1 MRAIRFSGLAVVA
14 LFILNLTTLALANSN
29 PAVLNEPAQRVER
42 PEKAYLLSITKA
54 GNRLVAVGEA
64 GRIILSD
71 DNGASWQQ
79 ADAVPVSVLLTDV
92 AFANERIGW
101 AVGHLG
107 VVLRTEDG
115 GRTWHKQLDGV
126 KVAELILAKATSM
139 GGNSSEAQ
147 ALAVDQAKR
156 LVEDGPDKPFLAL
169 HLSTPEQA
177 LVIGAYGL
185 ALRTSDGGQH
195 WSPATQVADNPQGLH
210 YYAAAQVGNAQFLVG
225 EQGLLLRSVAGG
237 AYERIAQP
245 YSGTLFGCIGEAG
258 HPVLA
263 FGLRGNVVK
272 SVDGGTTWKH
282 LDSPLNASVQA
293 AALLSDGTIVLAAEN
308 GQVVAW
314 RAEGGF
320 TALGQASQPVAAL
333 IQTHPHTLI
342 LVGPH
347 GVESVRFGA

>member
-1 MRAIRFSGLAVVA
+1 MRAIRFPGLAVIA
-14 LFILNLTTLALANSN
+14 LFILNLSASAIASPRPT
-29 PAVLNEPAQRVER
+29 VLDEPAQRVEN
-42 PEKAYLLSITKA
+42 PEKAYLLGIAKA
-54 GNRLVAVGEA
+54 GKRLVAVGEA

-71 DNGASWQQ
+71 DNAKSWHQ
-79 ADAVPVSVLLTDV
+79 AQSVPVSVLLTDV
-92 AFANERIGW
+92 AFADDRIGW

-115 GRTWHKQLDGV
+115 GRTWHKQLDGI
-126 KVAELILAKATSM
+126 KVAELMLAQATSM
-139 GGNSSEAQ
+139 VSGSSEAQ

-169 HLSTPEQA
+169 HVSTPEQA

-195 WSPATQVADNPQGLH
+195 WSAATQIADNPGGLH
-210 YYAAAQVGNAQFLVG
+210 YYSAAQVGNAQLLVG
-225 EQGLLLRSVAGG
+225 EQGMLLRSVAGE

-258 HPVLA
+258 GPMLA

-272 SVDGGTTWKH
+272 SVDGGTTWKQ
-282 LDSPLNASVQA
+282 LDSPLHASVQA
-293 AALLSDGTIVLAAEN
+293 ATLLSDGTIVLAAEN

-320 TALGQASQPVAAL
+320 SALGQAGQPIAAL
-333 IQTHPHTLI
+333 VQTQPHTLI

>member
-1 MRAIRFSGLAVVA
+1 MRAIRFTGFAVVM
-14 LFILNLTTLALANSN
+14 LFILNLTTLALANSQ
-29 PAVLNEPAQRVER
+29 PAVLNEPAQRVEH
-42 PEKAYLLSITKA
+42 PERAYLLSITKA

-79 ADAVPVSVLLTDV
+79 ADVVPVSVLLTDV
-92 AFANERIGW
+92 AFANEHIGW

-126 KVAELILAKATSM
+126 KVAELMLDHATHAG
-139 GGNSSEAQ
+139 GGNSDAQ
-147 ALAVDQAKR
+147 AMAVDQATR

-169 HLSTPEQA
+169 HVSTPDQA

-195 WSPATQVADNPQGLH
+195 WSPATQVADNPGGLH
-210 YYAAAQVGNAQFLVG
+210 YYAAAQVGNAQILVG
-225 EQGLLLRSVAGG
+225 EQGILLRSEAGG

-245 YSGTLFGCIGEAG
+245 YAGTLFGCIGGAG
-258 HPVLA
+258 QPVLA

-272 SVDGGTTWKH
+272 SLDGGTTWQQ

-293 AALLSDGTIVLAAEN
+293 ATLLSDGTIVLAAEN
-308 GQVVAW
+308 GQLVTW

-320 TALGQASQPVAAL
+320 SSLGQAGQPVAAL